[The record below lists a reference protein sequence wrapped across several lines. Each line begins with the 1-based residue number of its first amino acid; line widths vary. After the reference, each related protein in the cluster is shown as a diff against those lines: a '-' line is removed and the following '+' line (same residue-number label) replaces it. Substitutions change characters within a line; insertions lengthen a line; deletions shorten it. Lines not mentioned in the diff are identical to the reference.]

1 LIACKE
7 FLFLHME
14 KTKREQKTRIRYTI
28 LAAVFVN
35 VVINYMDRTN
45 ISVAATMMSGDLHLN
60 SVQLGLIFSA
70 FGWTYAALQIPGGI
84 LADRFGPHVLYSVC
98 LIIWSVATVLQGFA
112 IGFATLFTLRLAI
125 GIFEAPSY
133 PMNNRIVTSWFPDKE
148 RASAIGMY
156 TSGQFIGLAFLA
168 PLLIA
173 LQYYSGWQ
181 GLFIITGI
189 AGVAWGITW
198 YFLYRDPLSHKK
210 INGAE
215 LDYIETG
222 GGLITR
228 DAEKARQE
236 TKFKWKNLKEVFRHR
251 KLWGIYLGQFCLG
264 SSMWFFLTWFPTYLV
279 KYRGFGFLQSGF
291 LASVP
296 FLAAFA
302 GILSSGFISDYMMRK
317 GISADIARKTPVVTG
332 LLLTVFIIGANYV
345 DSPALIILFMCI
357 AFFGNGF
364 ASITWIFVSTLA
376 PKHLVGL
383 TGGVFNFIG
392 NLSAVAIPI
401 VIGYVA
407 RGGNFAPALL
417 IIACLGIAGV
427 CCYVFLVGKVER
439 IKTEN

>member
-1 LIACKE
+1 
-7 FLFLHME
+7 ME
-14 KTKREQKTRIRYTI
+14 ETKILPRTRIRYTI
-28 LAAVFVN
+28 LAAIFVN

-45 ISVAATMMSGDLHLN
+45 ISVAAIMMGADLHLT

-70 FGWTYAALQIPGGI
+70 FGWTYAGLQIPGGV
-84 LADRFGPHVLYSVC
+84 LADRFGPHILYSVC
-98 LIIWSVATVLQGFA
+98 LIIWSVATILQGFA
-112 IGFATLFTLRLAI
+112 IGFSTLFVLRLAI

-168 PLLIA
+168 PLLSA
-173 LQYYSGWQ
+173 LQYYTGWQ

-189 AGVAWGITW
+189 AGVVWGIVW
-198 YFLYRDPLSHKK
+198 YFFYRDPMEHKK
-210 INGAE
+210 VNEAE
-215 LDYIETG
+215 LDYIESG
-222 GGLITR
+222 GGLINR
-228 DAEKARQE
+228 DTEKAKRQAV
-236 TKFKWKNLKEVFRHR
+236 FKWNNLKEVFSHR

-317 GISADIARKTPVVTG
+317 GISAGLARKTPVITG

-345 DSPALIILFMCI
+345 DNPALIILFMCI

-392 NLSAVAIPI
+392 NLSAIAIPI
-401 VIGYVA
+401 IIGYVA
-407 RGGNFAPALL
+407 REGNFAPALL

>member
-1 LIACKE
+1 MPAQG

-14 KTKREQKTRIRYTI
+14 ETKILPRTRIRYTI
-28 LAAVFVN
+28 LAAIFVN

-45 ISVAATMMSGDLHLN
+45 ISVAAIMMGADLHLT

-70 FGWTYAALQIPGGI
+70 FGWTYAGLQIPGGV
-84 LADRFGPHVLYSVC
+84 LADRLGPHILYSVC
-98 LIIWSVATVLQGFA
+98 LIIWSVATILQGFA
-112 IGFATLFTLRLAI
+112 IGFATLFVLRLAI

-168 PLLIA
+168 PLLSA
-173 LQYYSGWQ
+173 LQYYTGWQ

-189 AGVAWGITW
+189 AGVVWGIVW
-198 YFLYRDPLSHKK
+198 YFFYRDPMEHKK
-210 INGAE
+210 VNEAE
-215 LDYIETG
+215 LDYIESG
-222 GGLITR
+222 GGLINR
-228 DAEKARQE
+228 DAEKAKRQAV
-236 TKFKWKNLKEVFRHR
+236 FKWNNLKEVFSHR

-279 KYRGFGFLQSGF
+279 KYRGFSFLQSGF

-317 GISADIARKTPVVTG
+317 GISAGLARKTPVITG

-345 DSPALIILFMCI
+345 DNPALIILFMCI

-392 NLSAVAIPI
+392 NLSAIAIPTI
-401 VIGYVA
+401 IGYVA
-407 RGGNFAPALL
+407 REGNFAPALL